1 MYNPKRVHKEII
13 KTAHKNKLLQQ
24 EQKEQKEQQEIAEI
38 SWWQQILDLI
48 RFKWVLPPFG

>member
-24 EQKEQKEQQEIAEI
+24 QNEPDI
-38 SWWQQILDLI
+38 SWWQQFLHLI
-48 RFKWVLPPFG
+48 SFKWVLPPFG